1 LDVTGGAPAAPEA
14 IRRADMDYVCPKCSG
29 PAYLLETGSDGR
41 VMIMCAA
48 CDAAV
53 PSDALPEADRKDKTP
68 KRSGTS

>member
-1 LDVTGGAPAAPEA
+1 
-14 IRRADMDYVCPKCSG
+14 MDYVCPKCSG